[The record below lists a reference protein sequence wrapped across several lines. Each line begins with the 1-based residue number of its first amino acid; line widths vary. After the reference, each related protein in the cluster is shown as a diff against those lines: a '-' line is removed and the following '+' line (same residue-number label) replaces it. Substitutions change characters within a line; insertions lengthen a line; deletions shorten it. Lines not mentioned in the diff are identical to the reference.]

1 MPSINLTR
9 ERALYTAFTDRA
21 VQARQMEL
29 ARIQEQLSSGRRIRR
44 ASDDPSAFT
53 EARQMELLTN
63 RYEQYMRSISTSES
77 WVDHTQAG
85 LDQLS
90 ELFTEAYEHSIRINN
105 ATFSEGD
112 REAEAQKLE
121 AILENVLDVMNTR
134 ADDEYVFAGSRTT
147 VKPFEQDEG
156 PPPTVI
162 YHGNSGS
169 RQRHI
174 GRDLSM
180 DINIDGERVQDTG
193 QGYTVTE
200 ALQNLIDGLR
210 SGDQD
215 DIDAAIGEVT
225 VSRDHVIDLGA
236 AAGAMANR
244 LQIAQSQLR
253 EASLNAEGRRSEMED
268 LDVAAAITELQNTQI
283 GLQAAVQVASSV
295 LNTTIL
301 DYLR

>member
-85 LDQLS
+85 LDHLS
-90 ELFTEAYEHSIRINN
+90 ELFTEAYEHGIRINN

-147 VKPFEQDEG
+147 VKPFERDEG

-162 YHGNSGS
+162 YHGNAGS

-180 DINIDGERVQDTG
+180 SINIDGERVQNTG
-193 QGYTVTE
+193 RGYTVTE

-210 SGDQD
+210 SGNQE

-268 LDVAAAITELQNTQI
+268 LDLAAAITELQNTQI

-295 LNTTIL
+295 LNTTLL